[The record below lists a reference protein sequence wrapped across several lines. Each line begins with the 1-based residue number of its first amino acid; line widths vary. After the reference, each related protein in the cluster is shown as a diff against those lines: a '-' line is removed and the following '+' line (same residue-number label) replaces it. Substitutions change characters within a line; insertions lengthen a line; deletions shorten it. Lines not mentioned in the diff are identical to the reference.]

1 LTTYFIHYLL
11 ACITILLVSYVILF
25 ADRLTGHG
33 AIASI
38 GSVSAGT
45 GGSSP
50 FSTASHHHHHHRSNT
65 GTGGGAANTGGMT
78 PTSHHHSVS
87 ATDFQPP
94 YFPPPFPPPPPSHHH
109 HQAAS
114 PAAPQGHHQLD
125 YLNTVGVGDPYSQT
139 LNSLHQTAQA
149 AAAAHHY
156 NQLTAAAVSAGQ
168 RTTTTHD
175 VLRRDTDTLHVTN
188 MHASFP
194 YESNRGREYGGVRRP
209 DVLIQSHPGLDSQDP
224 LVLHNALS
232 AVDDGQAK

>member
-1 LTTYFIHYLL
+1 M
-11 ACITILLVSYVILF
+11 
-25 ADRLTGHG
+25 TGHG

-50 FSTASHHHHHHRSNT
+50 FSTASHHHHHHRSNA

-114 PAAPQGHHQLD
+114 PVAAQGHHQLD
-125 YLNTVGVGDPYSQT
+125 YLNSVTGVTDPYSQT

-175 VLRRDTDTLHVTN
+175 VLRRDSDALHVVSNTDRLRRKGLNLRRGKGPLSKRKHTN
-188 MHASFP
+188 CVCVFP
-194 YESNRGREYGGVRRP
+194 CVIVKSVHISDQMEHRAGLLYRR
-209 DVLIQSHPGLDSQDP
+209 
-224 LVLHNALS
+224 
-232 AVDDGQAK
+232 